1 MFTILAISLTNTR
14 SPTIS
19 PLTINP
25 HLLHTGNAW
34 KHLTFSYHFT
44 QISTKENAERERK
57 YLAAHLVTRDGDE
70 EEVRLIGVVGAEV
83 TLSDVLKEIAL
94 AGVLPSELPRRLVE
108 RVGIPIRVYIHLE
121 LLLHLL
127 VVELEHT
134 RRVKRVRI
142 QFFFFSSSTLL
153 FFPGSRRVVEFRD
166 GELGNLEQK
175 GNEESGEK

>member
-1 MFTILAISLTNTR
+1 M
-14 SPTIS
+14 
-19 PLTINP
+19 
-25 HLLHTGNAW
+25 
-34 KHLTFSYHFT
+34 
-44 QISTKENAERERK
+44 
-57 YLAAHLVTRDGDE
+57 TRDGDE
-70 EEVRLIGVVGAEV
+70 EEVRLIGVFGAEV

-108 RVGIPIRVYIHLE
+108 RVGIPVRVYIHLE

-127 VVELEHT
+127 VVQLEDT

-142 QFFFFSSSTLL
+142 QFFFFFSSSSSSTLL
-153 FFPGSRRVVEFRD
+153 FLPGSRRVVQFRD

>member
-1 MFTILAISLTNTR
+1 M
-14 SPTIS
+14 
-19 PLTINP
+19 
-25 HLLHTGNAW
+25 
-34 KHLTFSYHFT
+34 
-44 QISTKENAERERK
+44 
-57 YLAAHLVTRDGDE
+57 TRDGDE
-70 EEVRLIGVVGAEV
+70 EEVRLIGVFGAEV

-108 RVGIPIRVYIHLE
+108 RVGIPVRVYIHLE

-127 VVELEHT
+127 VVQLEDT

-142 QFFFFSSSTLL
+142 QFFFFFSSSSSSSSTLL
-153 FFPGSRRVVEFRD
+153 FLPGSRRVVQFRD